1 MKSPT
6 VPWIVAAFALGC
18 AAATTAQ
25 QVVVPTARAADAT
38 TWQYLCRHHEEGAT
52 AEREVEK
59 NQVAFNAH
67 GAEGWEFVGQ
77 AAQGTVCFKRPG

>member
-25 QVVVPTARAADAT
+25 QGMTAARQAENNQAA
-38 TWQYLCRHHEEGAT
+38 Y
-52 AEREVEK
+52 
-59 NQVAFNAH
+59 NAH
-67 GAEGWEFVGQ
+67 GAEGWELVGE
-77 AAQGTVCFKRPG
+77 AAPGTICFKRPG